1 MDINQL
7 IKEAMLAKDSVRLS
21 SLRAIKSAFLVA
33 QTEKGAGEIDDVA
46 KQKIIQKQVKQRKD
60 AAAIYLEQNR
70 QDLADDEMAQ
80 VAVLEEFLPEQLS
93 EDKIREVV
101 TAVITQV
108 GASSMADMGKVM
120 GSANHSWQVKLMA
133 NLLLRL
139 LNQYYKVN
147 L

>member
-33 QTEKGAGEIDDVA
+33 QTEKGAGDLNDTA

-93 EDKIREVV
+93 EDRIREVV
-101 TAVITQV
+101 TTVIAQV

-120 GSANHSWQVKLMA
+120 GSANNQLAGKADGKLIAQIVKS
-133 NLLLRL
+133 LLS
-139 LNQYYKVN
+139 
-147 L
+147 

>member
-1 MDINQL
+1 MDINKL
-7 IKEAMLAKDSVRLS
+7 IMEAMLAKDSVRLS

-33 QTEKGAGEIDDVA
+33 QTKKGAGDLDDTA

-70 QDLADDEMAQ
+70 KDLASDEMAQ
-80 VAVLEEFLPEQLS
+80 VAILEEFLPEQLS

-101 TAVITQV
+101 TAVIAQV

-120 GSANHSWQVKLMA
+120 GTVNQQLAGKADGKLIAQIVKS
-133 NLLLRL
+133 LLL
-139 LNQYYKVN
+139 
-147 L
+147 

>member
-33 QTEKGAGEIDDVA
+33 QTEKGAGDLDDAA

-60 AAAIYLEQNR
+60 AAVIYLEQNR

-80 VAVLEEFLPEQLS
+80 VAILEEFLPEQLS

-101 TAVITQV
+101 TAVIAQV

-120 GSANHSWQVKLMA
+120 GSANQQLAGKADGKLIAQIVKS
-133 NLLLRL
+133 LLS
-139 LNQYYKVN
+139 
-147 L
+147 

>member
-33 QTEKGAGEIDDVA
+33 QTEKGAGDINDTA

-70 QDLADDEMAQ
+70 KDLASDEMAQ
-80 VAVLEEFLPEQLS
+80 VAILEEFLPEQLS

-101 TAVITQV
+101 TAVIAQV

-120 GSANHSWQVKLMA
+120 GTVNQQLAGKADGKLIAQIVKS
-133 NLLLRL
+133 LLL
-139 LNQYYKVN
+139 
-147 L
+147 

>member
-33 QTEKGAGEIDDVA
+33 QTEKGAGELDDAA

-70 QDLADDEMAQ
+70 QDLADDELAQ
-80 VAVLEEFLPEQLS
+80 VAILEEFLPEQLS

-101 TAVITQV
+101 TAVIAQV
-108 GASSMADMGKVM
+108 GASSIADMGKVM
-120 GSANHSWQVKLMA
+120 GSANQQLAAKADGKLIAQIVKS
-133 NLLLRL
+133 LLS
-139 LNQYYKVN
+139 
-147 L
+147 

>member
-33 QTEKGAGEIDDVA
+33 QTEKGAGELDDAA

-60 AAAIYLEQNR
+60 ADAIYLEQNR
-70 QDLADDEMAQ
+70 QDLADDELAQ
-80 VAVLEEFLPEQLS
+80 VAILEEFLPEQLS

-101 TAVITQV
+101 TAVIAQV

-120 GSANHSWQVKLMA
+120 GSANQQLAGKADGKLIAQIVKS
-133 NLLLRL
+133 LLS
-139 LNQYYKVN
+139 
-147 L
+147 

>member
-33 QTEKGAGEIDDVA
+33 QTEKGAGNLDDAA

-80 VAVLEEFLPEQLS
+80 VAILEEFLPEQLS

-101 TAVITQV
+101 TAVIAQV

-120 GSANHSWQVKLMA
+120 GSANQQLAGKADGKLIA
-133 NLLLRL
+133 QIVRSLLS
-139 LNQYYKVN
+139 
-147 L
+147 

>member
-1 MDINQL
+1 M
-7 IKEAMLAKDSVRLS
+7 
-21 SLRAIKSAFLVA
+21 A
-33 QTEKGAGEIDDVA
+33 QTEKGAGDLDDAA

-60 AAAIYLEQNR
+60 AAAIYIEQNR

-101 TAVITQV
+101 TTVIAQV

-120 GSANHSWQVKLMA
+120 GAANQQLAGKADGKLIAQVVKS
-133 NLLLRL
+133 LLS
-139 LNQYYKVN
+139 
-147 L
+147 

>member
-33 QTEKGAGEIDDVA
+33 QTEKGAGILDEVA

-70 QDLADDEMAQ
+70 EDLANDEMAQ
-80 VAVLEEFLPEQLS
+80 VSILEEFLPRQLS
-93 EDKIREVV
+93 EDEIREVV
-101 TAVITQV
+101 SDVVDRV
-108 GASSMADMGKVM
+108 GATTMGDIGKVM
-120 GSANHSWQVKLMA
+120 ALANQQLVGKAEGKLIAKIVKSIL
-133 NLLLRL
+133 
-139 LNQYYKVN
+139 QH
-147 L
+147 

>member
-33 QTEKGAGEIDDVA
+33 QTEKGAGDLDDTA

-70 QDLADDEMAQ
+70 QDLADDELAQ
-80 VAVLEEFLPEQLS
+80 VAILEEFLPEQLS

-101 TAVITQV
+101 TAVIAQV

-120 GSANHSWQVKLMA
+120 GSANHQLAGKADGKIIAQIVKS
-133 NLLLRL
+133 LLS
-139 LNQYYKVN
+139 
-147 L
+147 

>member
-21 SLRAIKSAFLVA
+21 SLRAVKSAFLVA
-33 QTEKGAGEIDDVA
+33 QTEKGAGDLDDAA

-70 QDLADDEMAQ
+70 QDLADDELAQ
-80 VAVLEEFLPEQLS
+80 VAILEEFLPEQLS

-101 TAVITQV
+101 IAVIAQV

-120 GSANHSWQVKLMA
+120 GSANQQLAGKADGKLIAQIVKS
-133 NLLLRL
+133 LLS
-139 LNQYYKVN
+139 
-147 L
+147 

>member
-33 QTEKGAGEIDDVA
+33 QTEKGAGEIDDAA

-80 VAVLEEFLPEQLS
+80 VAILEEFLPEQLS

-101 TAVITQV
+101 TAVIAQV

-120 GSANHSWQVKLMA
+120 GSANQQLAGKADGKLIAQIVKS
-133 NLLLRL
+133 LLS
-139 LNQYYKVN
+139 
-147 L
+147 

>member
-33 QTEKGAGEIDDVA
+33 QTEKGAGDLDDAA

-101 TAVITQV
+101 TTVIAQV

-120 GSANHSWQVKLMA
+120 GVVNQQLAGKADGKLIAQIVKS
-133 NLLLRL
+133 LLS
-139 LNQYYKVN
+139 
-147 L
+147 

>member
-33 QTEKGAGEIDDVA
+33 QTEKGAGDLDDAA

-70 QDLADDEMAQ
+70 LDLADDEMAQ

-101 TAVITQV
+101 TTVIAQV

-120 GSANHSWQVKLMA
+120 GVVNEQLAGKADGKLIAQIVKS
-133 NLLLRL
+133 LLS
-139 LNQYYKVN
+139 
-147 L
+147 

>member
-7 IKEAMLAKDSVRLS
+7 IKEAMLTKDSVRLS

-33 QTEKGAGEIDDVA
+33 QTEKGAGVLDDAA

-80 VAVLEEFLPEQLS
+80 VAILKEFLPEQLS

-101 TAVITQV
+101 TDVIAQV
-108 GASSMADMGKVM
+108 GAVSMADMGKVM
-120 GSANHSWQVKLMA
+120 GIVNQLLAGKADGKIIAQIVKS
-133 NLLLRL
+133 LLS
-139 LNQYYKVN
+139 
-147 L
+147 

>member
-33 QTEKGAGEIDDVA
+33 QTEKGAGDLDDAA

-70 QDLADDEMAQ
+70 QDLADDELAQ
-80 VAVLEEFLPEQLS
+80 VAILEEFLPEQLS

-101 TAVITQV
+101 TAIIAQV

-120 GSANHSWQVKLMA
+120 GSANQQLTGKADGKLIAQIVKS
-133 NLLLRL
+133 LLS
-139 LNQYYKVN
+139 K
-147 L
+147 

>member
-33 QTEKGAGEIDDVA
+33 QTEKGAGVLDDAA

-70 QDLADDEMAQ
+70 QDLADDELAQ
-80 VAVLEEFLPEQLS
+80 VAILEEFLPEQLS

-101 TAVITQV
+101 TAIIAQV

-120 GSANHSWQVKLMA
+120 GSANQQLAGKADGKLIAQIVKS
-133 NLLLRL
+133 LLS
-139 LNQYYKVN
+139 
-147 L
+147 

>member
-33 QTEKGAGEIDDVA
+33 QTEKGAGDLDDAA

-60 AAAIYLEQNR
+60 VAAIYLEQNR
-70 QDLADDEMAQ
+70 QDLADDELAQ
-80 VAVLEEFLPEQLS
+80 VAILEEFLPEQLS

-101 TAVITQV
+101 TAVIAQV

-120 GSANHSWQVKLMA
+120 GSANQQLAGKADGKLIAQIVKS
-133 NLLLRL
+133 LLS
-139 LNQYYKVN
+139 
-147 L
+147 

>member
-33 QTEKGAGEIDDVA
+33 QTEKGAGDLDDAA

-70 QDLADDEMAQ
+70 QDLADDELAQ
-80 VAVLEEFLPEQLS
+80 VAILEEFLPEQLS

-101 TAVITQV
+101 TAVIAQL

-120 GSANHSWQVKLMA
+120 GSANQQLAGKADGKLIAQIVKS
-133 NLLLRL
+133 LLS
-139 LNQYYKVN
+139 
-147 L
+147 

>member
-33 QTEKGAGEIDDVA
+33 QTEKGAGDLDDTA

-70 QDLADDEMAQ
+70 QDLADDELAQ
-80 VAVLEEFLPEQLS
+80 VAILEEFLPEQLS

-101 TAVITQV
+101 TAVIAQL

-120 GSANHSWQVKLMA
+120 GSANQQLAAKADGKLIAQIVKS
-133 NLLLRL
+133 LLS
-139 LNQYYKVN
+139 
-147 L
+147 

>member
-21 SLRAIKSAFLVA
+21 SLRAIKSAFLLA
-33 QTEKGAGEIDDVA
+33 QTEKGAGDLDDTA
-46 KQKIIQKQVKQRKD
+46 KHKIIQKQVKQRKD

-70 QDLADDEMAQ
+70 KDLASDEMAQ
-80 VAVLEEFLPEQLS
+80 VAILEEFLPEQLS

-101 TAVITQV
+101 TAVIAQV

-120 GSANHSWQVKLMA
+120 GTVNQQLAGKADGKIIAQIVKS
-133 NLLLRL
+133 LLL
-139 LNQYYKVN
+139 Q
-147 L
+147 